1 VAFVHM
7 TTPEEADPWFERAGL
22 GDVLRVADPD
32 RAHFRAFRLGTT
44 GAGELVSPRVWARGA
59 ACAWSHGFGLQPAD
73 ALRQL
78 PGVFVVE
85 GDRVRA
91 EYRHRSPADRP
102 DYLAL
107 VAAARS
113 GSGSRLEA

>member
-7 TTPEEADPWFERAGL
+7 ARPEEADAWLERAGL
-22 GDVLRVADPD
+22 GDVVRVPDPE
-32 RAHFRAFRLGTT
+32 RAHFRAFRLATT
-44 GAGELVSPRVWARGA
+44 GAGELVKPRVWARGA
-59 ACAWSHGFGLQPAD
+59 VCALSHGFGLQPAD

-85 GDRVRA
+85 GDRVLA

-107 VAAARS
+107 IAAARS
-113 GSGSRLEA
+113 GSGA